1 MNIEVTG
8 SNNKVAGRDFIEN
21 SLNLGSE
28 EIRMLGAIL
37 AKEINS
43 LPKDGQPHA
52 ISVTVGGD
60 QAGNISL
67 GGTQINIQ
75 AVSTSPAR
83 VRTFDDYN
91 AGELRERLRHYR
103 KEWRSGLIGC
113 WLNTPA
119 VLMLLVLFGL
129 VAFLAYLWSKGY
141 GFLAM
146 NVEAIWIPVL
156 VIGVLLGGLGLW
168 MDRVRRVEH
177 LHMENAQEMID
188 QIQAALRKKRR

>member
-21 SLNLGSE
+21 NLNLGSE
-28 EIRMLGAIL
+28 EIRTLGAIL

-43 LPKDGQPHA
+43 LPKDGQPHS

-75 AVSTSPAR
+75 VS
-83 VRTFDDYN
+83 
-91 AGELRERLRHYR
+91 
-103 KEWRSGLIGC
+103 
-113 WLNTPA
+113 
-119 VLMLLVLFGL
+119 
-129 VAFLAYLWSKGY
+129 
-141 GFLAM
+141 M

-156 VIGVLLGGLGLW
+156 VIGFLLGGLGLW